1 MTTSPIDAIEQVSRR
16 RKAYESSLSEIC
28 AVPKEQF
35 VVITL
40 DISEAVTTVL
50 GRLEGIR
57 ALGPQMTQALPK
69 FPIDLVDKL
78 ETYTLALD
86 HTQILYKTS
95 SAWPVPIKAL
105 AKSAIGFREIL
116 LADVN
121 ALISRDLI
129 GPAALK
135 NLKGVNGYK
144 NIAFDLSAL
153 AHILKNNWAKISGR
167 TGVTLEELDK
177 AEVLAEQLQTAVGQH
192 KKVPVSTTETVRHRQ
207 AAFTLFI
214 RAYEEV
220 RSSIEYLRR
229 RQGDAESIAPSLYVR
244 RSKGKKRPVDG
255 TKAKP
260 PKPSANSKS
269 AQPELPKEYSPL
281 IPDRK
286 PDPGGKGPFM
296 S

>member
-1 MTTSPIDAIEQVSRR
+1 MATSPINTIEQVSRR
-16 RKAYESSLSEIC
+16 RQAYESSLNEIC

-40 DISEAVTTVL
+40 IISEAVTTVL

-95 SAWPVPIKAL
+95 STSPDSIKAL
-105 AKSAIGFREIL
+105 AKSATGFREIL

-129 GPAALK
+129 NPAALK

-153 AHILKNNWAKISGR
+153 VQILKHNWATISGR

-192 KKVPVSTTETVRHRQ
+192 EKVPVTTTETVRHRQ

-220 RSSIEYLRR
+220 RSGIEYLRR
-229 RQGDAESIAPSLYVR
+229 KQGDADSIAPSLYVR
-244 RSKGKKRPVDG
+244 RSKGKKRPVAS
-255 TKAKP
+255 TQAKP
-260 PKPSANSKS
+260 PKLRANSKS
-269 AQPELPKEYSPL
+269 AQPELPEENSPL
-281 IPDRK
+281 TPDGK

>member
-1 MTTSPIDAIEQVSRR
+1 MATSPINTIEQVSRR
-16 RKAYESSLSEIC
+16 RQAYESSLSEIS

-40 DISEAVTTVL
+40 NISEEVTTVL

-95 SAWPVPIKAL
+95 STSPAPIKAL

-129 GPAALK
+129 QLVNYRLRRCDSVGLCRPVVQRIGLLDSPAIGDGSFHANLIVRAKGNRYARMGKFIAGPMVLQ
-135 NLKGVNGYK
+135 
-144 NIAFDLSAL
+144 
-153 AHILKNNWAKISGR
+153 ISCSLR
-167 TGVTLEELDK
+167 TKVQK
-177 AEVLAEQLQTAVGQH
+177 AIN
-192 KKVPVSTTETVRHRQ
+192 
-207 AAFTLFI
+207 I
-214 RAYEEV
+214 RAV
-220 RSSIEYLRR
+220 
-229 RQGDAESIAPSLYVR
+229 A
-244 RSKGKKRPVDG
+244 
-255 TKAKP
+255 
-260 PKPSANSKS
+260 
-269 AQPELPKEYSPL
+269 
-281 IPDRK
+281 
-286 PDPGGKGPFM
+286 
-296 S
+296 